1 MGGGPNKDKKFI
13 NKLISQIK
21 KGKNELFVVDDK
33 TGTPTLTYD
42 FAKNL
47 KLLIENK
54 QWGLFNMVC
63 SGFVSRL
70 DVASELLSALNLKD
84 KIKLTKVNSEYWS
97 KDYFAPRPDCECL
110 INKKLNNLNMNIMRD
125 WKTCLNEYVKNY
137 YSDLIN

>member
-1 MGGGPNKDKKFI
+1 M
-13 NKLISQIK
+13 
-21 KGKNELFVVDDK
+21 VDDK

-84 KIKLTKVNSEYWS
+84 KIKLTKVN
-97 KDYFAPRPDCECL
+97 L
-110 INKKLNNLNMNIMRD
+110 
-125 WKTCLNEYVKNY
+125 VKR
-137 YSDLIN
+137 LFCT